1 MTNLTLTID
10 LLKSKGACQTALND
24 LETTHGRAATFR
36 EPSVLARVLQASD
49 EVAWFADNMLTG
61 QFLAEYRRQHD
72 PISAEYERQRAPIW
86 AEYERQHAPI
96 VATLYFEQSIALAA

>member
-1 MTNLTLTID
+1 MKPVTLTID

-36 EPSVLARVLQASD
+36 EPSALARALHASD

-61 QFLAEYRRQHD
+61 QFLAEYERQHA

-86 AEYERQHAPI
+86 AEYERQHATI
-96 VATLYFEQSIALAA
+96 VAKLYFDQSHGLAA